1 MFVLNGSKI
10 GCALGVGRH
19 SHRQMAPVICSSL
32 RERGGGTQE
41 RRGDSL
47 ISPLSVC
54 SVSKTKQRVHFFFFT
69 TPHIWS
75 LFSLYGQYY
84 CSSKF
89 SIQFLASLSMLFLS
103 SLRLC
108 AVFIILTFTFVLS
121 PKAGSASSALPCR
134 ASIGDK
140 QQGTRWTNFGY
151 NRKMVPVK
159 LLILGAQNTGKTG
172 KLETK
177 HKAAENHRHAERGT
191 CFVSSESDNI
201 SAVHERG

>member
-19 SHRQMAPVICSSL
+19 SHRQMAPVICSYL

-47 ISPLSVC
+47 ISPLFVC
-54 SVSKTKQRVHFFFFT
+54 SVSKTKQRVHLLFFT

-84 CSSKF
+84 GSSKS
-89 SIQFLASLSMLFLS
+89 SIQFLASLFVLFLS

-108 AVFIILTFTFVLS
+108 AVFIIFTFTFVLS

-177 HKAAENHRHAERGT
+177 QLKTTGTQRGGRA
-191 CFVSSESDNI
+191 F
-201 SAVHERG
+201 

>member
-19 SHRQMAPVICSSL
+19 SHRQMAPVICSFL
-32 RERGGGTQE
+32 RERGWGGH
-41 RRGDSL
+41 RREEETVSSL
-47 ISPLSVC
+47 HSLSAQC
-54 SVSKTKQRVHFFFFT
+54 LRPSSEFIYLFFT

-84 CSSKF
+84 RSSKF
-89 SIQFLASLSMLFLS
+89 SIQFLASLSVLFLS
-103 SLRLC
+103 SSRLC

-177 HKAAENHRHAERGT
+177 QLKTTGTQRGGR
-191 CFVSSESDNI
+191 
-201 SAVHERG
+201 AL